1 VITWRVPVVV
11 LVLLAALGAIGYAS
25 FPHKAARNCCLVA
38 VPEKLPAND
47 APGAA
52 GWVWPDGVPG
62 WKPGETV
69 GSVNL
74 SGVQPIELV
83 PAEVDAA
90 RAGIDGQNV
99 RVLQSMRA
107 GRHGAMAILAGPML
121 DYAKPVPTC
130 LGAMLQGDVPVT
142 WLCPVPHELA
152 SAHVLVVAARIPA
165 EHNALYLVG
174 VARGDVDKVVLTG
187 VSPGI
192 SVLYQRSKTWGQFAL
207 GTAAEPSASLR
218 VYGHGQLLETVS
230 LALKPGQQRVFR

>member
-1 VITWRVPVVV
+1 VITWRVPVAV
-11 LVLLAALGAIGYAS
+11 LVFVGVLAAIGYAS
-25 FPHKAARNCCLVA
+25 FPRKAAQNCCLVA
-38 VPEKLPAND
+38 VPLKQPAND

-52 GWVWPDGVPG
+52 GWVWPEGVPG

-69 GSVNL
+69 GNVNL
-74 SGVQPIELV
+74 SGVQPIELE
-83 PAEVDAA
+83 PARVDAA
-90 RAGIDGQNV
+90 RAGIDGENI
-99 RVLQSMRA
+99 RVLQSVRA
-107 GRHGAMAILAGPML
+107 GRNGALAILAGPMT

-152 SAHVLVVAARIPA
+152 SAHVLVVAARVPA
-165 EHNALYLVG
+165 QHNALYLVG

-207 GTAAEPSASLR
+207 GTAADSAASLR
-218 VYGHGQLLETVS
+218 AYGHGRLLETVS